1 MYKLLTLFLLLFINI
16 LLFAQND
23 TNNIII
29 ENYKIK
35 NIGKLFK
42 KAVIL
47 NNSYDN
53 VKHLYFFYGIDSI
66 IEPYTPTIYDIR
78 NAELIFYKKYNINYL
93 NSNHIDY
100 YEITVNVRKKYINY
114 YRQYIGMIT
123 MNNEKIIFV
132 QLLNFKNKFKAK
144 KYFKNWDKELI
155 LGTGNFYEKNC
166 DWYLINISKGILY
179 SERIRP

>member
-23 TNNIII
+23 TNNLII

-35 NIGKLFK
+35 KIGKLFK

-66 IEPYTPTIYDIR
+66 VEPYTPTRSDIR
-78 NAELIFYKKYNINYL
+78 DAEFIFYKKYNINYL

-100 YEITVNVRKKYINY
+100 FEITLNVRKKYLNY

-123 MNNEKIIFV
+123 INKEKIIFV
-132 QLLNFKNKFKAK
+132 KLLNFNNRLEAK

-155 LGTGNFYEKNC
+155 NGTGKFYEKNC
-166 DWYLINISKGILY
+166 RRYLINISKGILY